1 LALGHKGAVFVNIE
15 WFGRTAH
22 SAMPEQG
29 DNAIYRACE
38 AALTIRKLPLLAAEH
53 PVLGLPTRNVGMLE
67 GGQAPNTVPDRAWLS
82 ADVRT
87 VPSMSNTR
95 VIEQLRSLA
104 GENSKL
110 TVRYDLPAVWTDA
123 SNPFVTHCRSVLD
136 NLGLPQT
143 PFIGMPFFTDASVL
157 VTMAPAPVVIVGP
170 GEPTQAHKTDEW
182 CLISD
187 IHQAVSIYKHLMTTE
202 G

>member
-1 LALGHKGAVFVNIE
+1 
-15 WFGRTAH
+15 
-22 SAMPEQG
+22 MPDQG

-38 AALTIRKLPLLAAEH
+38 AALRISKMPLFAAEH

-87 VPSMSNTR
+87 VPSMNNSE

-104 GENSKL
+104 GENSHL
-110 TVRYDLPAVWTDA
+110 TVRYDLPAVWTD
-123 SNPFVTHCRSVLD
+123 SSDPFVSRCRSTLND
-136 NLGLPQT
+136 AGLPDT
-143 PFIGMPFFTDASVL
+143 AFIGMPFFTDASVL
-157 VTMAPAPVVIVGP
+157 VPMAPAPVVIVGP

-182 CLISD
+182 CPVSD
-187 IHQAVSIYKHLMTTE
+187 IHQSVDIYRRLMTS
-202 G
+202 